1 MLLYIISRELTRR
14 VMADASSVS
23 TAQDIPCLKQL
34 FSFPK
39 ERLMVKLD
47 ISPLIYHTVLKD
59 I

>member
-1 MLLYIISRELTRR
+1 
-14 VMADASSVS
+14 MADASSVR